1 MKGKACAFAETRPC
15 HRCTHRTWRS
25 LHGFLVMGCG
35 KRDLRFGIAPDLRR
49 GHVNKAG
56 GCVAM
61 PRECG
66 MAKGGR

>member
-1 MKGKACAFAETRPC
+1 MVMHCR
-15 HRCTHRTWRS
+15 
-25 LHGFLVMGCG
+25 LHG
-35 KRDLRFGIAPDLRR
+35 LRFGIEPDLRR

-66 MAKGGR
+66 G